1 MSLCS
6 GWSCI
11 VYRTLCSVICVN
23 IFYNGN
29 VQNSDEFFYCGN
41 IWTLMNI
48 VFFCCFYIIGH
59 ATLNVNKDD
68 NTSDEIFKY
77 VHFIQTYCITD
88 VITMLCERFKYCLWW
103 IADVCSFVL
112 LGTHITTSQ
121 YINFFKVAQKTRKQN
136 SR

>member
-48 VFFCCFYIIGH
+48 VF
-59 ATLNVNKDD
+59 
-68 NTSDEIFKY
+68 
-77 VHFIQTYCITD
+77 
-88 VITMLCERFKYCLWW
+88 
-103 IADVCSFVL
+103 L
-112 LGTHITTSQ
+112 L
-121 YINFFKVAQKTRKQN
+121 FLPRDAL
-136 SR
+136 